1 MAKQDASN
9 RSWLEAMNNNR
20 LTFVSVV
27 AAVWGIEHISTG
39 VFDENRGG
47 ISILV
52 NLIND
57 KWQYLFGDEPLP
69 VAIRSDYN
77 AALIRELQ
85 ELGVG
90 MTEMPDGMRREMLA
104 TGGIDVRNADGSW
117 SRWEV
122 KFNPDGTVA
131 DITKTTKPP
140 LGTGWFITEDPGR
153 RFDAT
158 HTLVPPN
165 EPLETDAARTRDESA
180 LPPYNETEAELRK
193 GGALPVGESKPGV
206 WDKQVPR
213 LIKQPAELLH
223 IVLDKPEAY
232 IEEVKRTGGYTDN
245 DGRTWKLWVHPTHG
259 PFWVIDAD
267 GDPRV
272 PKLGDVDSKDL
283 KTVRTWTPGVESP
296 SGKKS

>member
-1 MAKQDASN
+1 M
-9 RSWLEAMNNNR
+9 
-20 LTFVSVV
+20 
-27 AAVWGIEHISTG
+27 
-39 VFDENRGG
+39 
-47 ISILV
+47 SIL
-52 NLIND
+52 NLLND
-57 KWQYLFGDEPLP
+57 KWQYYFGDEPIP
-69 VAIRSDYN
+69 VAIRSAYN

-90 MTEMPDGMRREMLA
+90 VTEMPDAMRREMLV

-122 KFNPDGTVA
+122 KFNPNGTVA

-180 LPPYNETEAELRK
+180 LPPYNETEVQLRK
-193 GGALPVGESKPGV
+193 SGALPVGESKPGV

-213 LIKQPAELLH
+213 LIKQPAELPH

-245 DGRTWKLWVHPTHG
+245 NGRTWKLWVHPTHG

-283 KTVRTWTPGVESP
+283 KAVRTWTPGVESP